1 MRISDWSSDVCS
13 SDLLTGIDRC
23 SLEEQRDGILGIC
36 FVNLIVGVTVLI
48 ISASNPAEPRCGV
61 VGKAKFLG
69 ECPDVA
75 ALEKIVDFLCSAI
88 NVKNDGLS
96 EPNIGGQR
104 CQGERAGKIKI
115 SAQCDMIKIAT
126 TDRKSTR
133 LNSSH

>member
-1 MRISDWSSDVCS
+1 M
-13 SDLLTGIDRC
+13 
-23 SLEEQRDGILGIC
+23 LGIC

-61 VGKAKFLG
+61 VGKAMFLG

-96 EPNIGGQR
+96 GPNIQGKR
-104 CQGERAGKIKI
+104 CQGERVGRIKI

-126 TDRKSTR
+126 TAQILKAETR
-133 LNSSH
+133 SEEQMAELQSFMQISYAGFT

>member
-36 FVNLIVGVTVLI
+36 FVYLIVGVTVLI
-48 ISASNPAEPRCGV
+48 ISASNPAEPRSGV

-75 ALEKIVDFLCSAI
+75 ALEKIATSLCSAI
-88 NVKNDGLS
+88 NVTHDGLS
-96 EPNIGGQR
+96 RPTIAGQR
-104 CQGERAGKIKI
+104 CTGTPAW
-115 SAQCDMIKIAT
+115 T
-126 TDRKSTR
+126 TKYESGRPPA
-133 LNSSH
+133 